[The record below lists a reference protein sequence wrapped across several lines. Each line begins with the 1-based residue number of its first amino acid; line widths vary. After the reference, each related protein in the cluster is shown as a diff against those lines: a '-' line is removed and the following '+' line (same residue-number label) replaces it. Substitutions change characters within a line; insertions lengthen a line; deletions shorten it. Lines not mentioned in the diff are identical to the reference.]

1 MDIAVRASRADTS
14 VARMQ
19 PMTIARTGGTR
30 GSQRPRGR
38 LSRYAREIVVILV
51 LKTLALAAIWQLWF
65 SPPHRQ
71 RVDAQRIA
79 ERLYAPA
86 GPAAD
91 TEERHARP

>member
-1 MDIAVRASRADTS
+1 
-14 VARMQ
+14 
-19 PMTIARTGGTR
+19 MTTAGTG
-30 GSQRPRGR
+30 RPRDDRRTRRGP
-38 LSRYAREIVVILV
+38 SRYAREIVVILV

-71 RVDAQRIA
+71 SVDAQRIA

-86 GPAAD
+86 RPAAD